1 MPRHIVCLTFDFD
14 AVSSWIAR
22 GLTTPTPISRGEF
35 GVVGAARILDLL
47 KKHGIRTTWFIPG
60 HTIETYPDMCK
71 RVVDDGHEIGHH
83 GWTHVPPAKFT
94 RAEEEAQLVRANR
107 AIENL
112 CGRKARGYRSPAWDL
127 SGHTIDLLVEHGFFY
142 ESSLM
147 GHDYLPYYARRG
159 DVVELLEPMVFG
171 EETSLVEMPISW
183 TLDDFPHF
191 EYIRLDSTIMAGLKS
206 AKAVLGNWFDDFVYM
221 RKNLEWGVVT
231 YTFHPMVIGRGHRM
245 LALEDLIDKL
255 IAGGATFLPME
266 TAAREFVERRS

>member
-1 MPRHIVCLTFDFD
+1 MSRHIVCLTFDFD

-22 GLTTPTPISRGEF
+22 GLTTPTPVSRGEF
-35 GVVGAARILDLL
+35 GVIGAERILELL
-47 KKHGIRTTWFIPG
+47 KKHGIQTTWFIPG

-83 GWTHVPPAKFT
+83 GWTHIPPARFT
-94 RAEEEAQLVRANR
+94 RAEEEAELVRASRN
-107 AIENL
+107 IEDL
-112 CGRKARGYRSPAWDL
+112 CGRTARGYRSPAWDL
-127 SGHTIDLLVEHGFFY
+127 SEHTIDLLLEHGFFY
-142 ESSLM
+142 ESSQM

-159 DVVELLEPMVFG
+159 DVVELHEPMVFG
-171 EETSLVEMPISW
+171 EETSLIEMPISW

-221 RKNLEWGVVT
+221 QKTLEWGVVT

-245 LALEDLIDKL
+245 LALGDLIEKL

-266 TAAREFVERRS
+266 TAAREFAERQP

>member
-1 MPRHIVCLTFDFD
+1 MTRHIVCLTFDFD

-35 GVVGAARILDLL
+35 GVIGAARILDLL

-83 GWTHVPPAKFT
+83 GWTHIPPAKFT
-94 RAEEEAQLVRANR
+94 RAEEEAELVRANR
-107 AIENL
+107 AIEYL

-127 SGHTIDLLVEHGFFY
+127 SEHTIDLLLEHGFFY

-159 DVVELLEPMVFG
+159 DVVELNEPMVFG
-171 EETSLVEMPISW
+171 EVTPLIEIPISW

-191 EYIRLDSTIMAGLKS
+191 EYIRLDSTIMAGLKY
-206 AKAVLGNWFDDFVYM
+206 AKAVFRNWFDDFVYM

-255 IAGGATFLPME
+255 IEGGATFLPME
-266 TAAREFVERRS
+266 TVAQEFVERQS